1 MMWGEMKCCR
11 FLWAVEELVSLRP
24 APSREGEWCA
34 TDMRAGA
41 QRDPALACLRK
52 ERDVP
57 VNESSCTGSPAVRW
71 VLGGRGIPWD
81 LRLPSGQTCPAV
93 PSVQPLRPSPV
104 GWSGLVN
111 PQSLFW
117 SHLAK
122 SKHCEVRSVHAH
134 GLGERVPSLSYAK
147 IILTTDAVTPI
158 FFFF

>member
-11 FLWAVEELVSLRP
+11 FLWAVEELISLRP
-24 APSREGEWCA
+24 APSREGGWCA
-34 TDMRAGA
+34 TDVRAGA

-52 ERDVP
+52 EREVP
-57 VNESSCTGSPAVRW
+57 VNKSSWTDSPAVRW

-111 PQSLFW
+111 AQVFILIPLSQVWLTLWGEVCPCTRVRGQSP
-117 SHLAK
+117 LAVLCK
-122 SKHCEVRSVHAH
+122 DH
-134 GLGERVPSLSYAK
+134 
-147 IILTTDAVTPI
+147 
-158 FFFF
+158 FN